1 MDLNA
6 TLPGKDEEDVNF
18 IEEAAELMMSKML
31 SVRTRTDE
39 MGRAQSGSQESMLG
53 RRASF
58 ESKLKEKLGIILI
71 RFPNQPRALGAKLE
85 KSPV

>member
-39 MGRAQSGSQESMLG
+39 MGRASLVRRKACWAVEPLLRANSRRNSGS
-53 RRASF
+53 F
-58 ESKLKEKLGIILI
+58 
-71 RFPNQPRALGAKLE
+71 
-85 KSPV
+85 